1 MLIKDDSIQD
11 ACKEF
16 MRLHH
21 QRRLYSFYYFDGFY
35 KPELAQ
41 WETENHAE
49 AINSSREQAND
60 SSHLLQLRDDL
71 LQLPITL
78 KLDKDPG
85 FQSLLTS
92 YLKKTPPRKRI
103 EAPDANE
110 DSYNAYRG
118 AMLAEC
124 NNGNYDDSFYKDF
137 FKLELISIICGAVIC
152 YQLGYGLDRLKQI
165 GDGRLRKV
173 SKDIARNAEALLKKI
188 NQEGFAISSDT
199 HKEFL
204 ASLQRQDDEYLD
216 YCPTRFESA
225 SQSEKI
231 RIKLAVREMVLL
243 SGRFEYRRSKY
254 LSPPVFNG
262 ILYTLGIYKRD
273 EAILKRWLRDFRGIR
288 SVVKDA
294 SYHPNPS
301 NKAHVHETM
310 LYSVIYK

>member
-21 QRRLYSFYYFDGFY
+21 QRRLYSFYYFDEY
-35 KPELAQ
+35 YEPESTQ
-41 WETENHAE
+41 WETV
-49 AINSSREQAND
+49 SRTEPFNADRDELSNRLR
-60 SSHLLQLRDDL
+60 LLQLKTDL
-71 LQLPITL
+71 HQLPITL
-78 KLDKDPG
+78 KLDKDPN
-85 FQSLLTS
+85 FQRSLAS
-92 YLKKTPPRKRI
+92 YLKKTPPRMKI
-103 EAPDANE
+103 ELPGTNE

-118 AMLAEC
+118 ARLAAC
-124 NNGNYDDSFYKDF
+124 NNGDCDASFYRDF
-137 FKLELISIICGAVIC
+137 FKLELISIICGAVIS
-152 YQLGYGLDRLKQI
+152 YQLGYGLDRLKKI

-188 NQEGFAISSDT
+188 NQEGFAISSAT

-262 ILYTLGIYKRD
+262 ILYTLGIHERD
-273 EAILKRWLRDFRGIR
+273 ETTLKRWLRDFRGIR

>member
-204 ASLQRQDDEYLD
+204 AS
-216 YCPTRFESA
+216 
-225 SQSEKI
+225 